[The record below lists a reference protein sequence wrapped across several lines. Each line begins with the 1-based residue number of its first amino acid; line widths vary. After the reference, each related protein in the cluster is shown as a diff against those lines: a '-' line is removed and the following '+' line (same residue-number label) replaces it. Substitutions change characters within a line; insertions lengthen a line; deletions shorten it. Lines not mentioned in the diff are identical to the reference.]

1 MFLKQWKRAVALML
15 ALVMTLSVNGISA
28 QAATSSEGIR
38 ITDEKIT
45 TETTSI
51 HVNLDRVPSLGILK
65 VIQMDAEQEYD
76 ASKLNTAEYQMLNF
90 SLVANLQEGDNVL
103 TLTTAPSEGM
113 KVLAV
118 LRDASDDN
126 TDYVSNALV
135 VEKAGSGS
143 EQPTTPEGDISKNC
157 SVKLLRTEAFTE
169 ADTSVDVE
177 VNLDPS
183 LTDGCYMTIFGYSS
197 NMSFDPD
204 MVYNLR
210 LWSGKVTSG
219 TYTCTFN
226 QKLQK
231 YHNVIACLNVP
242 VGEDN
247 YRSVVSQAI
256 EVVDDSGSGFQ
267 DYTYPDVK
275 IDEDTLVE
283 GATTLHITLTGDERL
298 FAAAQA
304 GQTSITCAVGQYPA
318 DETFDFEGE
327 HQISLASNISG
338 AEPFSGK
345 EITLSEPLKAGYRVR
360 AVVYWSQNKDIFL
373 AKGNDYEESFHR
385 PDDSVLVSAA
395 PSTDDPEVTVGT
407 ITEGKDFEVT
417 LKGDA
422 PGGSM
427 LIIKSYP
434 ADTEAFAMNQ
444 GTLVAAVQNAE
455 AGTITVS
462 PKAGSASAGQKV
474 VVFWHHAGDIIAS
487 SEPVTV
493 QEPVPFEVTTDGML
507 LAGAT
512 SVTFHV
518 KALVAVDDNN
528 INVTRLCRIASDGK
542 PDTANPLAV
551 RYRQNPGDITFDGL
565 DAFQAGERLC
575 LSFTYMKDNQV
586 KDFISDAFPVVAEDS
601 ILVQQTSFTTD
612 GKSADIVVKGCEAF
626 QGGYLFVSAGATG
639 EDKDSRTRLAS
650 VKFTGEGTYTVTFSG
665 NVQLKAGQ
673 TILAYL
679 YKYDADADRI
689 YTKEAAEIPVTGDL
703 PTVEPKVG
711 IVTSQVRADRKDVW
725 VQTEFSE
732 QLTAK
737 LALYCHEGATYTE
750 ADRIYYNAISN
761 SSSSQKVTFGE
772 GKLTAGKYLTAE
784 LEVSDGTKAVSQS
797 VLIEAVPE
805 KQKPTAY
812 ILTKPE
818 KLTAGITGI
827 TASMTIDTST
837 NDASYKLYQY
847 TTDTFDAAAAETLCS
862 GVLYSSTTN
871 QKLYVGV
878 GNLKAG
884 AKLLL
889 IVTADGVEGRSQE
902 MTVLPSPDWGT
913 PYAAFDVSA
922 VAADSTEIPL
932 TVQYSDEY
940 LSLGDEFYCDVSVYQ
955 FSAAYTDDEFE
966 KNELWE
972 NFDKAKVVA
981 KANSTQGD
989 VTNGSLKIP
998 VRSTAQLN
1006 PGDRLIIKLRLP
1018 HTEWE
1023 GEEVDYIFTSIPVLP
1038 AGEEAP
1044 AYKVV
1049 LYNLGDDSSR
1059 GDRVRKILDKIGV
1072 PTETM
1077 EYAHLNETVG
1087 YLAGLDGYEAA
1098 KSEWTGATFDTEF
1111 MLLCNLPESLLD
1123 RFLDEMQANGLRID
1137 HKAIVT
1143 EYNREYEFHE
1153 LIEDIK
1159 EEHNTFQVLI
1169 ALNSLVKDAEKLDEK
1184 VYGISKDWQALQQA
1198 IADANAVI
1206 GSYEPSEEELTTA
1219 YHTLKELYLSV
1230 TEKKEIQGTAIITV
1244 EKNDNGTYR
1253 LTASVKDGVERAAYE
1268 YRWRTGETGPVLD
1281 QVSAEALIG
1290 STVEVSREDLY
1301 GTLKAQLQVPEAPVA
1316 TIIAGTDYMKV
1327 TWNAPAQAD
1336 NQPLPESYV
1345 VSVYKDGVFVKEIT
1359 CAGDA
1364 TEALVDGLEVQT
1376 GYTVKVAAVSPVGRS
1391 DRAVLTAQT
1400 QEKPSVNPGDNDNK
1414 GDNGNQNGGNGNN
1427 GNDND
1432 GNDNNGG
1439 QNGGNSNNGNNAN
1452 NGNNSNANNGSNGS
1466 NGNNSNGSGNGSSG
1480 SNGGSGS
1487 GSSNTDNGG
1496 SSSGAVK
1503 TGDNTPWELY
1513 LAGLLA
1519 SAAIASAVSR
1529 KRRAK

>member
-1 MFLKQWKRAVALML
+1 MFLKQWKRVAALML

-28 QAATSSEGIR
+28 QAATSSEGIH

-51 HVNLDRVPSLGILK
+51 HVNLDRVASAGILR
-65 VIQMDAEQEYD
+65 VVEMEADEVYEEG
-76 ASKLNTAEYQMLNF
+76 KLNTYTSLNLSF
-90 SLVANLQEGDNVL
+90 MGNLQEGDNVL
-103 TLTTAPSEGM
+103 TLSASPSEGM
-113 KVLAV
+113 KVVAV
-118 LRDASDDN
+118 MRDAGQN
-126 TDYVSNALV
+126 EMVDYVSNALI

-143 EQPTTPEGDISKNC
+143 EQPTTPDGDISKNC

-177 VNLDPS
+177 VKLDS
-183 LTDGCYMTIFGYSS
+183 GLTDGCYMTIFGYSS

-204 MVYNLR
+204 MVYNER
-210 LWSGKVTSG
+210 LWSGKVSSG
-219 TYTCTFN
+219 TITCTFN

-256 EVVDDSGSGFQ
+256 EVVDESGSGFQ

-327 HQISLASNISG
+327 HQISLAGNIDGSQS
-338 AEPFSGK
+338 FSGK
-345 EITLSEPLKAGYRVR
+345 EITLNEPLKAGYRVR

-373 AKGNDYEESFHR
+373 AKGNDYEEAFHR
-385 PDDSVLVSAA
+385 PDDSVPVSAA
-395 PSTDDPEVTVGT
+395 SSTDDPEVTVGT
-407 ITEGKDFEVT
+407 VTEGKDFAVT

-422 PGGSM
+422 PSGSM
-427 LIIKSYP
+427 LIIKSYS
-434 ADTEAFAMNQ
+434 ANTEAFAMNQ
-444 GTLVAAVQNAE
+444 GTLVAAVQNAV

-462 PKAGSASAGQKV
+462 PNAGSVSAGQKI
-474 VVFWHHAGDIIAS
+474 VVFWQNAGNIIAS

-493 QEPVPFEVTTDGML
+493 QEPVPFAVTTDGML
-507 LAGAT
+507 PAGAT

-518 KALVAVDDNN
+518 KALVAVNDNN
-528 INVTRLCRIASDGK
+528 INVTRLCRIAGDGK

-565 DAFQAGERLC
+565 DALQAGDRVC
-575 LSFTYMKDNQV
+575 LSFTYMKDDQV
-586 KDFISDAFPVVAEDS
+586 KNFTSDVFPVVAEDS
-601 ILVQQTSFTTD
+601 IIIQQTSFTTD
-612 GKSADIVVKGCEAF
+612 AKKADIVVKGCEVF
-626 QGGYLFVSAGATG
+626 QDGYLFVSVGAPG

-689 YTKEAAEIPVTGDL
+689 DTKEATEIPVTGDL

-725 VQTEFSE
+725 VETEFSE

-737 LALYCHEGATYTE
+737 LALYCHEGDTYTE
-750 ADRIYYNAISN
+750 ADRIYYGAISN
-761 SSSSQKVTFGE
+761 SSGSRKITFGDD
-772 GKLTAGKYLTAE
+772 KLTAGKYLTAE
-784 LEVSDGTKAVSQS
+784 LEVSDGTKAVSKS
-797 VLIEAVPE
+797 VLIEVVPE

-818 KLTAGITGI
+818 KLTAGITSL
-827 TASMTIDTST
+827 TASMTMDTNTS
-837 NDASYKLYQY
+837 DASYKLYQY
-847 TTDTFDAAAAETLCS
+847 TTDTFDEATAETLCS
-862 GVLYSSTTN
+862 GILYRSTTN
-871 QKLYVGV
+871 QKLYFGA

-889 IVTADGVEGRSQE
+889 ILTADGQEARSQE

-922 VAADSTEIPL
+922 VAADATEIPV

-940 LSLGDEFYCDVSVYQ
+940 LGLGDEFYCDVSIYQ
-955 FSAAYTDDEFE
+955 FSAEYTDDEFE

-972 NFDKAKVVA
+972 NYNKTKVVA
-981 KANSTQGD
+981 KANSRQGAL
-989 VTNGSLKIP
+989 TNGSLKIP
-998 VRSTAQLN
+998 VLSSAKLN
-1006 PGDRLIIKLRLP
+1006 AGDRLIIKLRLP

-1087 YLAGLDGYEAA
+1087 YLAGLEGYEAA
-1098 KSEWTGATFDTEF
+1098 KSAWTGATFDAEF

-1184 VYGISKDWQALQQA
+1184 VYGTSKDWQALQQA

-1230 TEKKEIQGTAIITV
+1230 TEKKEIQGTAIITM
-1244 EKNDNGTYR
+1244 EKNENGTYR
-1253 LTASVKDGVERAAYE
+1253 LTASVKDGVERAEYE

-1290 STVEVSREDLY
+1290 STVEVGREDLY
-1301 GTLKAQLQVPEAPVA
+1301 GTLKAQLQVPEAPAA
-1316 TIIAGTDYMKV
+1316 TVIAGTDYMKV

-1345 VSVYKDGVFVKEIT
+1345 VSVYKDGVLVKEIT

-1376 GYTVKVAAVSPVGRS
+1376 GYIVKVAAVSPVGRS
-1391 DRAVLTAQT
+1391 DRAVLAAQT
-1400 QEKPSVNPGDNDNK
+1400 QEKPSVNPGDNGNQ
-1414 GDNGNQNGGNGNN
+1414 DNGNGN
-1427 GNDND
+1427 
-1432 GNDNNGG
+1432 NNGG
-1439 QNGGNSNNGNNAN
+1439 QNGGNSNNGNNG
-1452 NGNNSNANNGSNGS
+1452 NGSNTNNGSNGS

-1480 SNGGSGS
+1480 NNSNGSGNSSGGSGS
-1487 GSSNTDNGG
+1487 NGSGSSSNTDNGG

-1519 SAAIASAVSR
+1519 SAAIAAAVSR

>member
-65 VIQMDAEQEYD
+65 VIQMDADEEYD

-204 MVYNLR
+204 MVYNER
-210 LWSGKVTSG
+210 LWSGKVSSG
-219 TYTCTFN
+219 TITCTFN

-256 EVVDDSGSGFQ
+256 EVVDENGSGFQ

-304 GQTSITCAVGQYPA
+304 GQTSIICAVGQYPA

-462 PKAGSASAGQKV
+462 PNAGSVSAGRKV
-474 VVFWHHAGDIIAS
+474 VVFWHNAGNIIAS

-612 GKSADIVVKGCEAF
+612 AKSADIVVKGCEAF
-626 QGGYLFVSAGATG
+626 KGGYLFVSAGATG

-737 LALYCHEGATYTE
+737 LALYCHEGDTYTE
-750 ADRIYYNAISN
+750 ADRIYYNTISN
-761 SSSSQKVTFGE
+761 SSSSQKVTFGD

-827 TASMTIDTST
+827 TASMTIGTST

-972 NFDKAKVVA
+972 NYNKTKVVA
-981 KANSTQGD
+981 KANSRQGAL
-989 VTNGSLKIP
+989 TNGSLKIP
-998 VRSTAQLN
+998 VLSSAKLN
-1006 PGDRLIIKLRLP
+1006 AGDRLIIKLRLP

-1038 AGEEAP
+1038 AGEETP
-1044 AYKVV
+1044 DYKVV

-1184 VYGISKDWQALQQA
+1184 VYGTSKDWQALQQA

-1244 EKNDNGTYR
+1244 EKNENGTYR
-1253 LTASVKDGVERAAYE
+1253 LTASVKDGVERAEYE

-1290 STVEVSREDLY
+1290 STVEVGREDLY
-1301 GTLKAQLQVPEAPVA
+1301 GTLKAQLQVPEAPAA
-1316 TIIAGTDYMKV
+1316 TVIAGTDYMKV

-1345 VSVYKDGVFVKEIT
+1345 VSVYKDGVLVKEIT

-1400 QEKPSVNPGDNDNK
+1400 QEKPSVNPGDNGNQ
-1414 GDNGNQNGGNGNN
+1414 DNGNGN
-1427 GNDND
+1427 
-1432 GNDNNGG
+1432 NNGG
-1439 QNGGNSNNGNNAN
+1439 QNGGNSNNGNNG
-1452 NGNNSNANNGSNGS
+1452 NGSNTNNGSNGS

-1480 SNGGSGS
+1480 NNSNGSGNSSGGSGS
-1487 GSSNTDNGG
+1487 NGSGSSSNTDNGG

-1519 SAAIASAVSR
+1519 SAAIAAAVSR

>member
-65 VIQMDAEQEYD
+65 VIQMDADEEYD

-422 PGGSM
+422 PSGSM

-462 PKAGSASAGQKV
+462 PKAGSTSAGQKV
-474 VVFWHHAGDIIAS
+474 VVFWHNAGNIIAS

-518 KALVAVDDNN
+518 KAVGVAENEN
-528 INVTRLCRIASDGK
+528 INIASLCRIASDGK

-551 RYRQNPGDITFDGL
+551 RYGQKPGDITFEGL
-565 DAFQAGERLC
+565 DALQAGERLC
-575 LSFTYMKDNQV
+575 LSLRYQNGDKT
-586 KDFISDAFPVVAEDS
+586 FISDAFPVVAEDS
-601 ILVQQTSFTTD
+601 IMVQQTSFTTD
-612 GKSADIVVKGCEAF
+612 ARSADVVVKGCDNLK
-626 QGGYLFVSAGATG
+626 GGRLIAAVGRSGA
-639 EDKDSRTRLAS
+639 DSDSRQQIAS
-650 VKFTGEGTYTVTFSG
+650 VPFTGEGNYTLSFYE
-665 NVQLKAGQ
+665 NVKLQAGQ
-673 TILAYL
+673 TVLVYL
-679 YKYDADADRI
+679 YKYVDEGDDGRI

-725 VQTEFSE
+725 VETEFSE

-737 LALYCHEGATYTE
+737 LALYCHEGDTYTE
-750 ADRIYYNAISN
+750 ADRIYYGAISN
-761 SSSSQKVTFGE
+761 SSGSRKITFGDD
-772 GKLTAGKYLTAE
+772 KLTAGKYLTAE
-784 LEVSDGTKAVSQS
+784 LEVSDGTKAVSKS
-797 VLIEAVPE
+797 VLIEAEPE
-805 KQKPTAY
+805 KEKPIAY

-818 KLTAGITGI
+818 KLTAGITNI
-827 TASMTIDTST
+827 TASMTMDTNTS
-837 NDASYKLYQY
+837 DASYKLYQY
-847 TTDTFDAAAAETLCS
+847 TTDTFDAATAETLCS
-862 GVLYSSTTN
+862 GILYRSTTN
-871 QKLYVGV
+871 QKLYFGA
-878 GNLKAG
+878 GNLKAA

-889 IVTADGVEGRSQE
+889 ILTADGQEARSQE

-922 VAADSTEIPL
+922 VAADATEIPV

-940 LSLGDEFYCDVSVYQ
+940 LSLGDEFYCDVSIYQ
-955 FSAAYTDDEFE
+955 FSAEYTDDEFE

-972 NFDKAKVVA
+972 NYNKTKVVA
-981 KANSTQGD
+981 KANSRQGAL
-989 VTNGSLKIP
+989 TNGSLKIP
-998 VRSTAQLN
+998 VLSSAKLN
-1006 PGDRLIIKLRLP
+1006 AGDRLIIKLRLP

-1038 AGEEAP
+1038 AGEETP
-1044 AYKVV
+1044 DYKVV

-1098 KSEWTGATFDTEF
+1098 KSAWTGATFDAEF

-1184 VYGISKDWQALQQA
+1184 VYGTSKDWQALQQA

-1230 TEKKEIQGTAIITV
+1230 TEKKEIQGTAIITM
-1244 EKNDNGTYR
+1244 EKNENGTYR
-1253 LTASVKDGVERAAYE
+1253 LTASVKDGVERAEYE

-1290 STVEVSREDLY
+1290 STVEVGREDLY
-1301 GTLKAQLQVPEAPVA
+1301 GTLKAQLQVPEAPAA
-1316 TIIAGTDYMKV
+1316 TVIAGTDYMKV

-1345 VSVYKDGVFVKEIT
+1345 VSVYKDGVLVKEIT

-1391 DRAVLTAQT
+1391 DRAVLAAQT
-1400 QEKPSVNPGDNDNK
+1400 QEKPSVNPGDNGNQ
-1414 GDNGNQNGGNGNN
+1414 DNGNGN
-1427 GNDND
+1427 
-1432 GNDNNGG
+1432 NNGG
-1439 QNGGNSNNGNNAN
+1439 QNGGNSNNGNNG
-1452 NGNNSNANNGSNGS
+1452 NGSNTNNGSNGS

-1480 SNGGSGS
+1480 NNSNGSGNSSGGSGS
-1487 GSSNTDNGG
+1487 NGSGSSSNTDNGG

-1519 SAAIASAVSR
+1519 SAAIAAAVSR

>member
-1 MFLKQWKRAVALML
+1 ML
-15 ALVMTLSVNGISA
+15 ALVMTLSVNGIST

-65 VIQMDAEQEYD
+65 VIQMDADEEYD

-267 DYTYPDVK
+267 DYTYPDVR

-283 GATTLHITLTGDERL
+283 DATTLHITLTGDERL

-304 GQTSITCAVGQYPA
+304 GQTSIICAVGQYPA

-422 PGGSM
+422 PSGSM

-507 LAGAT
+507 LAGTT

-551 RYRQNPGDITFDGL
+551 RYGQKPGDITFEGL
-565 DAFQAGERLC
+565 DALQAGERLC
-575 LSFTYMKDNQV
+575 LSLRYQNGDKT
-586 KDFISDAFPVVAEDS
+586 FISAAFPVVAEDS
-601 ILVQQTSFTTD
+601 IMVQQTSFTMD
-612 GKSADIVVKGCEAF
+612 AKSADIVVKGCDNLK
-626 QGGYLFVSAGATG
+626 GGYLIAAVGRSGA
-639 EDKDSRTRLAS
+639 DSDSRQQIAS
-650 VKFTGEGTYTVTFSG
+650 VPFTGEGNYTLSFYE
-665 NVQLKAGQ
+665 NVKLQVGQ
-673 TILAYL
+673 TVLIYL
-679 YKYDADADRI
+679 YKYDADADRG
-689 YTKEAAEIPVTGDL
+689 YTKEAAEIPVTEDL

-737 LALYCHEGATYTE
+737 LALYCHEGDTYTE
-750 ADRIYYNAISN
+750 ADRIYYNTISN
-761 SSSSQKVTFGE
+761 SSSSQKVTFGD

-818 KLTAGITGI
+818 KLTAGITSL
-827 TASMTIDTST
+827 TASMTMDTNTS
-837 NDASYKLYQY
+837 DASYKLYQY
-847 TTDTFDAAAAETLCS
+847 TTDTFDAATAETLCS
-862 GVLYSSTTN
+862 GILYRSATN
-871 QKLYVGV
+871 QKLYFGA

-889 IVTADGVEGRSQE
+889 ILTADGQEARSQE
-902 MTVLPSPDWGT
+902 MTVQPTPDWGT

-922 VAADSTEIPL
+922 VAADATEIPV

-940 LSLGDEFYCDVSVYQ
+940 LGLGDEFYCDVSIYQ
-955 FSAAYTDDEFE
+955 FSAEYTDNEFE

-972 NFDKAKVVA
+972 NYNKTKVVA
-981 KANSTQGD
+981 KANSRQGAL
-989 VTNGSLKIP
+989 TNGSLKIP
-998 VRSTAQLN
+998 VLSSAKLN
-1006 PGDRLIIKLRLP
+1006 AGDRLIIKLRLP

-1038 AGEEAP
+1038 AGEEIP
-1044 AYKVV
+1044 DYKVV

-1184 VYGISKDWQALQQA
+1184 VYGTSKDWQALQQA

-1230 TEKKEIQGTAIITV
+1230 TEKKEIQGTAIITM
-1244 EKNDNGTYR
+1244 EKNENGTYR
-1253 LTASVKDGVERAAYE
+1253 LTASVKDGVERAEYE

-1290 STVEVSREDLY
+1290 STVEVGREDLY
-1301 GTLKAQLQVPEAPVA
+1301 GTLKAQLQVPEAPAA
-1316 TIIAGTDYMKV
+1316 TVIAGTDYMKV

-1345 VSVYKDGVFVKEIT
+1345 VSVYKEGVLVKEIT

-1391 DRAVLTAQT
+1391 DRAVLAAQT
-1400 QEKPSVNPGDNDNK
+1400 QEKSSVNPGDNGNQ
-1414 GDNGNQNGGNGNN
+1414 DNGNGN
-1427 GNDND
+1427 
-1432 GNDNNGG
+1432 NNGG
-1439 QNGGNSNNGNNAN
+1439 QNGGNSNNGNNG
-1452 NGNNSNANNGSNGS
+1452 NGSNTNNGSNGS

-1480 SNGGSGS
+1480 NNSNGSGNSSGGSGPNGS
-1487 GSSNTDNGG
+1487 GSSSSNTDNDG
-1496 SSSGAVK
+1496 SSSCAVK

-1519 SAAIASAVSR
+1519 SAAIAAAVSR

>member
-1 MFLKQWKRAVALML
+1 MFLKRWKRVVALML

-51 HVNLDRVPSLGILK
+51 HVNLDRVPSLEILK
-65 VIQMDAEQEYD
+65 VIQMDADQEYD

-103 TLTTAPSEGM
+103 TLTAAPSEGM

-126 TDYVSNALV
+126 TDYVSNALI

-157 SVKLLRTEAFTE
+157 SVKLLRTESFTE

-422 PGGSM
+422 PSGSM

-462 PKAGSASAGQKV
+462 PNAGSVSAGRKV
-474 VVFWHHAGDIIAS
+474 VVFWHNAGNIIAS

-518 KALVAVDDNN
+518 KAIGVEENEN
-528 INVTRLCRIASDGK
+528 INIASLCRIASDGK

-551 RYRQNPGDITFDGL
+551 RYGQKPGDITFEGL
-565 DAFQAGERLC
+565 DALQAGERLC
-575 LSFTYMKDNQV
+575 LSLRYQNGDKT
-586 KDFISDAFPVVAEDS
+586 FISAAFPVVAEDS
-601 ILVQQTSFTTD
+601 IMVQQTSFTMD
-612 GKSADIVVKGCEAF
+612 AKSADIVVKGCDNLK
-626 QGGYLFVSAGATG
+626 GGYLIAAVGRSGA
-639 EDKDSRTRLAS
+639 DSDDRQRLAS
-650 VKFTGEGTYTVTFSG
+650 VPFTGEGNYTLSFYE
-665 NVQLKAGQ
+665 NVKLQVGQ
-673 TILAYL
+673 TVLIYL
-679 YKYDADADRI
+679 YKYDADADRG

-737 LALYCHEGATYTE
+737 LALYCHEGDTYTE
-750 ADRIYYNAISN
+750 ADRIYYNTISN
-761 SSSSQKVTFGE
+761 SSSSQKVTFGD

-1184 VYGISKDWQALQQA
+1184 VYGTSKDWQALQQA

-1230 TEKKEIQGTAIITV
+1230 TEKKEIQGTAIITM
-1244 EKNDNGTYR
+1244 EKNENGTYR
-1253 LTASVKDGVERAAYE
+1253 LTASVKDGVERAEYE

-1290 STVEVSREDLY
+1290 STVEVGREDLY
-1301 GTLKAQLQVPEAPVA
+1301 GTLKAQLQVPEAPAA
-1316 TIIAGTDYMKV
+1316 TVIAGTDYMKV

-1519 SAAIASAVSR
+1519 SAAIAAAVFR

>member
-65 VIQMDAEQEYD
+65 VIQMDADEEYD

-304 GQTSITCAVGQYPA
+304 GQTSIICAVGQYPA

-385 PDDSVLVSAA
+385 PDDSVLVSVA
-395 PSTDDPEVTVGT
+395 PSTEDPEVTVGT

-422 PGGSM
+422 PSGSM

-507 LAGAT
+507 LAGTT

-601 ILVQQTSFTTD
+601 IMVQQTSFTTD
-612 GKSADIVVKGCEAF
+612 ARSADVVVKGCDNLK
-626 QGGYLFVSAGATG
+626 GGRLIAAVGRSGA
-639 EDKDSRTRLAS
+639 DSDSRQQIAS
-650 VKFTGEGTYTVTFSG
+650 VPFTGEGNYTLSFYE
-665 NVQLKAGQ
+665 NVKLQAGQ
-673 TILAYL
+673 TVLVYL
-679 YKYDADADRI
+679 YKYVDEGDDGRI
-689 YTKEAAEIPVTGDL
+689 YTKEAAEILVTGDL

-737 LALYCHEGATYTE
+737 LALYCHEGDTYTE
-750 ADRIYYNAISN
+750 ADRIYYNTISN
-761 SSSSQKVTFGE
+761 SSSSQKVTFGD

-805 KQKPTAY
+805 KQKPMAY

-847 TTDTFDAAAAETLCS
+847 TTDTFDAATAEILCS
-862 GVLYSSTTN
+862 GTFSKSTTN
-871 QKLYVGV
+871 QKLYFGA

-1049 LYNLGDDSSR
+1049 LYNLGDDSSS

-1159 EEHNTFQVLI
+1159 EEHNTFQVKI

-1184 VYGISKDWQALQQA
+1184 VYGTSKDWQALQQA

-1244 EKNDNGTYR
+1244 EKNENGTYR
-1253 LTASVKDGVERAAYE
+1253 LTASVKDGVERAEYE

-1281 QVSAEALIG
+1281 QVSAEVLIG

-1301 GTLKAQLQVPEAPVA
+1301 GTLKAQLQVPEAPAA
-1316 TIIAGTDYMKV
+1316 TVIAGTDYMKV

-1345 VSVYKDGVFVKEIT
+1345 VSVYKEGVLVKEIT

-1376 GYTVKVAAVSPVGRS
+1376 GYIVKVAAVSPVGRS
-1391 DRAVLTAQT
+1391 DRAVLAAQT
-1400 QEKPSVNPGDNDNK
+1400 QEKPSVNPGDNGNQ
-1414 GDNGNQNGGNGNN
+1414 DNGNGN
-1427 GNDND
+1427 
-1432 GNDNNGG
+1432 NNGG

-1466 NGNNSNGSGNGSSG
+1466 NGNNSNGSGNSSGGSG
-1480 SNGGSGS
+1480 SNGSGS

-1519 SAAIASAVSR
+1519 SAAIAAAVSR